1 MHREKDDREKIC
13 DRNGEFETLCYILSQ
28 SRRFQVCELIPTP
41 KCKMSPCP
49 VEATFV
55 GGEVIII
62 VIVIVIVVGIFS
74 FHNLFAEHY
83 EESFEP
89 WECELRPKILYH
101 HK

>member
-13 DRNGEFETLCYILSQ
+13 DRNGEFETLSCILSQ

-55 GGEVIII
+55 GWEVI
-62 VIVIVIVVGIFS
+62 VIVIVIVVGIL
-74 FHNLFAEHY
+74 LFITSLQNITRNPLNRGSA
-83 EESFEP
+83 S
-89 WECELRPKILYH
+89 
-101 HK
+101 